1 MHDEIEKESFATS
14 DPKRPNV
21 SNLIGGSGRNGVLL
35 AEGPNG
41 GTWRGQAY
49 LLPQFCE
56 KRKRGQT
63 IDYAGGSPP
72 SHRKPERC
80 PVADDVAGSGGGKV
94 GANDRQSVPST
105 YVRLSAAEHQRRD
118 VRIRGGTV
126 VERDQ
131 IRIAILGGAEPV
143 RDL

>member
-41 GTWRGQAY
+41 GTWRGQPY

-80 PVADDVAGSGGGKV
+80 AVADDVAGGETLAVDSGG
-94 GANDRQSVPST
+94 DRRNVTIAPTSI
-105 YVRLSAAEHQRRD
+105 LS
-118 VRIRGGTV
+118 
-126 VERDQ
+126 
-131 IRIAILGGAEPV
+131 
-143 RDL
+143 